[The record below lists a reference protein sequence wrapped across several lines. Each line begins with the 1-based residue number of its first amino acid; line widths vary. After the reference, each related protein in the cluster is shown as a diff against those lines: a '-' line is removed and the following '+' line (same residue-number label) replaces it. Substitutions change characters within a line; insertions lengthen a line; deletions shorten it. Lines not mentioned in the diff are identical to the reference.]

1 MLTENGYNGVF
12 LGRSLF
18 SVASDTGG
26 AKNVFVKLQ
35 GEKNNIVY
43 PTFGGRVMNPFKG
56 AAKFF
61 AGDLAEFRTDEK
73 GLNPEYYLLKTY
85 KVKSIGDVGGKQVL
99 KLYYD
104 RYSHIPFAGDFL
116 MKAPEKIGGNGAASQ
131 VLSVSKYNDGGTRIW
146 EVILADKNLTSLS
159 DGDILVEADKAHASD
174 ANMLVKNINSVAG
187 CDYDFLYSPVADPS
201 EDDEFEKARY
211 HIALQLGGL
220 MWKDRMS
227 PIPECVEVFNQANV
241 NGWFEVNYK
250 FPPALLK

>member
-56 AAKFF
+56 AAKIF

-85 KVKSIGDVGGKQVL
+85 KVKELSGTTL
-99 KLYYD
+99 KLYYS

-116 MKAPEKIGGNGAASQ
+116 MKAPATIGGQGGAST
-131 VLSVSKYNDGGTRIW
+131 VVSVTKRNDGDTRIW
-146 EVILADKNLTSLS
+146 EVQLSDANIGSLS
-159 DGDILVEADKAHASD
+159 DGDILVEADKNHAST

-187 CDYDFLYSPVADPS
+187 CDYDFLYSPVADTS

>member
-12 LGRSLF
+12 FGRSLF
-18 SVASDTGG
+18 QAKGDTGG
-26 AKNVFVKLQ
+26 AKHVFVKLQ

-61 AGDLAEFRTDEK
+61 AGDLAEFRTDEN
-73 GLNPEYYLLKTY
+73 GLNPSYYLLKVY
-85 KVKSIGDVGGKQVL
+85 KVKSQSGTTVN
-99 KLYYD
+99 LYRD
-104 RYSHIPFAGDFL
+104 RYTHIPFAGDIL
-116 MKAPEKIGGNGAASQ
+116 MKAPATIGGTGTAGAVTA
-131 VLSVSKYNDGGTRIW
+131 VAKGNDGATDTW
-146 EVILADKNLTSLS
+146 VLTVDSNLTGLN
-159 DGDILVEADKAHASD
+159 DGDILVEGTEVGAS
-174 ANMLVKNINSVAG
+174 ANMLVQNINSVAG
-187 CDYDFLYSPVADPS
+187 CDYDFLYNPVADTS

>member
-85 KVKSIGDVGGKQVL
+85 KVKELSGTTL
-99 KLYYD
+99 KLYYS
-104 RYSHIPFAGDFL
+104 RYSHIPFVGDFL
-116 MKAPEKIGGNGAASQ
+116 MKAPAKIGGTGGAST
-131 VLSVSKYNDGGTRIW
+131 VVSVTKYNEVDTRIW
-146 EVILADKNLTSLS
+146 EVQLSDANIGSLS
-159 DGDILVEADKAHASD
+159 DGDILVEADKAHASA
-174 ANMLVKNINSVAG
+174 ANMIVKNINSVAG

>member
-12 LGRSLF
+12 FGRSLF
-18 SVASDTGG
+18 QAKGDTGG
-26 AKNVFVKLQ
+26 AKHVFVKLQ

-43 PTFGGRVMNPFKG
+43 PTFGGRVKNPFKG

-61 AGDLAEFRTDEK
+61 AGDLAEFRTDDD
-73 GLNPEYYLLKTY
+73 GLNPEYYLLKVY
-85 KVKSIGDVGGKQVL
+85 KVKSQSGTTV
-99 KLYYD
+99 KLYRD
-104 RYSHIPFAGDFL
+104 RYTHIPFAGDIL
-116 MKAPEKIGGNGAASQ
+116 MKAPATIGGTGAAG
-131 VLSVSKYNDGGTRIW
+131 VVTAVTKGNDGVNDTW
-146 EVILADKNLTSLS
+146 DLTVDSNLTGLT
-159 DGDILVEADKAHASD
+159 DGDILVEAEAVGAS

-201 EDDEFEKARY
+201 EDDEFGDVRY
-211 HIALQLGGL
+211 NVALQLGGL
-220 MWKDRMS
+220 MWKNRMS

>member
-18 SVASDTGG
+18 QAKGDTGG

-35 GEKNNIVY
+35 GEKNDIVY

-56 AAKFF
+56 AAKIF
-61 AGDLAEFRTDEK
+61 AGDLAEFRTDEN
-73 GLNPEYYLLKTY
+73 GLNPQYYLLKVY
-85 KVKSIGDVGGKQVL
+85 KVKELSGTTL

-104 RYSHIPFAGDFL
+104 RYAHIPFVGDFL
-116 MKAPEKIGGNGAASQ
+116 MKAPAKIGGTGGAST
-131 VLSVSKYNDGGTRIW
+131 VVSVTKKNDGDTLIW
-146 EVILADKNLTSLS
+146 EVQLSDANIGTLS
-159 DGDILVEADKAHASD
+159 DGDILVEADKNHAST

-201 EDDEFEKARY
+201 EDDEFEKTRY
-211 HIALQLGGL
+211 HIALQLGGR
-220 MWKDRMS
+220 MWKNRMS

-241 NGWFEVNYK
+241 PGWFEVSYK